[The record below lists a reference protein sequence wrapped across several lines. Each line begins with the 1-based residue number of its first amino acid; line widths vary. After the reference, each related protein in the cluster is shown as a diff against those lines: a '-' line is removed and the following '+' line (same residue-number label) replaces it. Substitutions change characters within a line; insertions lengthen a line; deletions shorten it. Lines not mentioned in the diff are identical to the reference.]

1 MRKLDF
7 PTLVR
12 ESVAELQKTEKQQTV
27 ARLRLRVQFLRFL
40 KKHEADSIKTA
51 AKMVGISPKRGY
63 EWWDLYRTKKFS
75 EYLRL
80 NYKPRRARLSA
91 EQQAQLVKRA
101 GEKNGFASQAEVRQY
116 VVDEFQVSYTQ
127 AGVCLLLGRLR
138 IKAKQP
144 RPANKK
150 ADREEQQRYKKTLVH
165 G

>member
-7 PTLVR
+7 PTLIEETVGQ
-12 ESVAELQKTEKQQTV
+12 LQNAEKQQTI

-40 KKHEADSIKTA
+40 KTCQADSIKA
-51 AKMVGISPKRGY
+51 AARMVGISPKRGY
-63 EWWDLYRTKKFS
+63 EWWDLYRNKQLG

-91 EQQAQLVKRA
+91 QQQAQLVKRA
-101 GEKNGFASQAEVRQY
+101 GTDNGFASQAEVRQY
-116 VVDEFQVSYTQ
+116 LAAEFQIAYTQ
-127 AGVCLLLGRLR
+127 AGVCLLLGRLK

-144 RPANKK
+144 RPANEK
-150 ADREEQQRYKKTLVH
+150 ADRDEQARYKKTFIN